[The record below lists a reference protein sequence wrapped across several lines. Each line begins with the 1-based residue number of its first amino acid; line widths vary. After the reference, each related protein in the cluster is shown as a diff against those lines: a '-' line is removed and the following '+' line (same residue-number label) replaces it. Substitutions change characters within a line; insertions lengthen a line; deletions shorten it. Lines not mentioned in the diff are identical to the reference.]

1 VDNNQKQ
8 TGLMVFP
15 TNSAANHSVNAF
27 FMPYSTM
34 YNETEREFV
43 LNGNNYFTNGYWAI
57 RDDGGETS

>member
-43 LNGNNYFTNGYWAI
+43 LNGESYFTNGYWAI